1 MNVSLLTANVW
12 IKCGIIM
19 ARLRIISGFDRGGV
33 FSLGEGGEVI
43 VGREDCDV
51 VLGDEVVSR
60 RHFRIFFEW
69 GHFFAA
75 DCGSSN
81 GTFVNG
87 VKIEGAQCLQDEDQ
101 IRCGGTV
108 LLFESAEHVG
118 AEKSAG
124 DAEAGGETMVG
135 LAAGELVS
143 KEAAKRQRRVGQA
156 GLKALDISHGIKNLL
171 QTMASGREV
180 VELALEIGDIERAKR
195 GWGILDRNLDQID
208 RLVVNLLKFSKGSEL
223 QLSACE
229 LNELVESIVAGVR
242 GAAQEKGV
250 AIGLEVDEGIGTV
263 EIDSGQMGD
272 VVLNLLLNAVDAL
285 EGEEGRIDVSTERA
299 GGEVVIRVS
308 DDGCGIADL
317 GAIFEPF
324 HSTKARTGTGLGL
337 AIVKRVVEQHG
348 GTVEVESSVGKGAK
362 FVVKLPVRG

>member
-1 MNVSLLTANVW
+1 
-12 IKCGIIM
+12 M
-19 ARLRIISGFDRGGV
+19 ARLRIISGFDRGGE
-33 FSLGEGGEVI
+33 FALSDGGEVF
-43 VGREDCDV
+43 VGRESCDV
-51 VLGDEVVSR
+51 VLRDEAVSR
-60 RHFRIFFEW
+60 EHFRVFFEW

-87 VKIEGAQCLQDEDQ
+87 VKIEGPHCLQNEDQ

-108 LLFESAEHVG
+108 LLFESAEHERE
-118 AEKSAG
+118 EKSAEG
-124 DAEAGGETMVG
+124 AQGAEAGGETMVG

-171 QTMASGREV
+171 QTMSSGREV

-208 RLVVNLLKFSKGSEL
+208 RLVVNLLKFTKGSEM

-229 LNELVESIVAGVR
+229 LNELVESVVAGVR

-250 AIGLEVDEGIGTV
+250 AIGLEMDEGVGTM
-263 EIDSGQMGD
+263 EIDSGQIGD
-272 VVLNLLLNAVDAL
+272 VVLNLLLNAVDAM
-285 EGEEGRIDVSTERA
+285 EGKEGRIDVSTELA
-299 GGEVVIRVS
+299 GGEVIIRVS
-308 DDGCGIADL
+308 DDGCGIADM

-348 GTVEVESSVGKGAK
+348 GTVEVESAVGAGAK
-362 FVVKLPVRG
+362 FVVKLPVKH